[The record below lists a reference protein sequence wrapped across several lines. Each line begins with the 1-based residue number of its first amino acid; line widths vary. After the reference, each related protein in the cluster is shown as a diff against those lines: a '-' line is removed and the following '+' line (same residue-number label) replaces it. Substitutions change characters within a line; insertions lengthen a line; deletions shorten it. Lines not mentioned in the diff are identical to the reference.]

1 MMNREVLF
9 KRINNA
15 LFDMQAAT
23 SQTFEQHFLT
33 YARLLA
39 DESLQHIN
47 NQLTANLDVDQFLE
61 VSSRSQG
68 SMVGSARLAWP
79 ESADEVLGL
88 RWLLVQKLVR
98 EPRKLLDF
106 AHTYYTVGR
115 NINDE
120 LHSLT
125 RQLLIPFARDYKDYV
140 MALEQPKLKTFAG
153 SSVGGGTV
161 PPSTQIT
168 YHINGNNIRV
178 NNQSVDNSI
187 NSVTMNST
195 VMNYIRE
202 LRNEVQR
209 AHLSEEQR
217 ASAVEVVDEVES
229 QIASGKPKRAILAP
243 LLASLPAIE
252 SITSISNNLLQSLQT
267 TGII

>member
-15 LFDMQAAT
+15 LLDMQAAT

-33 YARLLA
+33 YARLFA

-47 NQLTANLDVDQFLE
+47 NQLTANLDVDEFLE
-61 VSSRSQG
+61 ASSRFRG

-88 RWLLVQKLVR
+88 RWLLVQKLARKPR
-98 EPRKLLDF
+98 ELLNF
-106 AHTYYTVGR
+106 AHTYYTVGV
-115 NINDE
+115 NVTGE

-140 MALEQPKLKTFAG
+140 MAIDQSKLAASAG
-153 SSVGGGTV
+153 SGEGGSAS
-161 PPSTQIT
+161 PPTQIT
-168 YHINGNNIRV
+168 YHINGNNARV
-178 NNQSVDNSI
+178 NHQSVDNSI

-195 VMNYIRE
+195 VTNYIRE
-202 LRNEVQR
+202 LRDAIQR
-209 AHLSEEQR
+209 ANISDDQR
-217 ASAVEVVDEVES
+217 ASAVEVMDEVES

-252 SITSISNNLLQSLQT
+252 SITSISSNLLQALQT
-267 TGII
+267 TSII

>member
-33 YARLLA
+33 YARLFA
-39 DESLQHIN
+39 DSSLYPLNQ
-47 NQLTANLDVDQFLE
+47 QLTANLDVDQFLE
-61 VSSRSQG
+61 ASSRSRG
-68 SMVGSARLAWP
+68 NMVGSARLAWP
-79 ESADEVLGL
+79 ENADEVLGL
-88 RWLLVQKLVR
+88 RWLLVQKFARNLR
-98 EPRKLLDF
+98 DLLNF
-106 AHTYYTVGR
+106 AHTYYTVGS
-115 NINDE
+115 NFTDE

-140 MALEQPKLKTFAG
+140 VAMEQSKEVASAG
-153 SSVGGGTV
+153 SVNGGTV
-161 PPSTQIT
+161 HPPAQIT
-168 YHINGNNIRV
+168 YHINGNNARV
-178 NNQSVDNSI
+178 NHQSIDNSV
-187 NSVTMNST
+187 NSMTINST
-195 VMNYIRE
+195 VMNCIRE
-202 LRNEVQR
+202 LRDEVQR
-209 AHLSEEQR
+209 VPLSDEQR

-243 LLASLPAIE
+243 LLASLPAME
-252 SITSISNNLLQSLQT
+252 SITSISNNLLEALKT

>member
-1 MMNREVLF
+1 MVNRNVLF
-9 KRINNA
+9 NRINNA

-33 YARLLA
+33 FARLFA
-39 DESLQHIN
+39 DSSLQPLN
-47 NQLTANLDVDQFLE
+47 QQLTANLDVDQFLE

-88 RWLLVQKLVR
+88 RWLLVQKFAR
-98 EPRKLLDF
+98 EPQGLWNF

-115 NINDE
+115 NLTGE

-140 MALEQPKLKTFAG
+140 MAMEKSEGTASAG
-153 SSVGGGTV
+153 STAH
-161 PPSTQIT
+161 PPAQIT
-168 YHINGNNIRV
+168 YHINGNNARV
-178 NNQSVDNSI
+178 NHQSVDNSV
-187 NSVTMNST
+187 NSVAINST

-202 LRNEVQR
+202 LRDEVQR
-209 AHLSEEQR
+209 APLSEEQR
-217 ASAVEVVDEVES
+217 ASAVDVVDEVES

-243 LLASLPAIE
+243 LLASLPAME
-252 SITSISNNLLQSLQT
+252 SITSISSNLLEALKT
-267 TGII
+267 TGVI

>member
-1 MMNREVLF
+1 MANREVLF

-15 LFDMQAAT
+15 LFDMQGAT
-23 SQTFEQHFLT
+23 SQTFEQHFLN

-39 DESLQHIN
+39 DASLQPLN
-47 NQLTANLDVDQFLE
+47 QQLTANLDVEQFLE
-61 VSSRSQG
+61 VSFRSQR
-68 SMVGSARLAWP
+68 SIVGSARLAWP

-88 RWLLVQKLVR
+88 QWLLVQKFAR
-98 EPRKLLDF
+98 EPRGLLNF

-115 NINDE
+115 SINGE

-140 MALEQPKLKTFAG
+140 MAMEQPKESTSTDNVVRDTAHPHG
-153 SSVGGGTV
+153 PVTV
-161 PPSTQIT
+161 
-168 YHINGNNIRV
+168 HIHGHNARV
-178 NNQSVDNSI
+178 NHQSVDHSVNTVTI
-187 NSVTMNST
+187 NNT
-195 VMNYIRE
+195 VMNY
-202 LRNEVQR
+202 LRDLRDEVQKAR
-209 AHLSEEQR
+209 LSDADR

-252 SITSISNNLLQSLQT
+252 SITTISNNLLEALKT
-267 TGII
+267 TGTI

>member
-1 MMNREVLF
+1 MANRDVLF

-33 YARLLA
+33 YARLFA
-39 DESLQHIN
+39 DSSLQPLNKH
-47 NQLTANLDVDQFLE
+47 LTANLDVDQFLE

-88 RWLLVQKLVR
+88 RWLLVQKFAR
-98 EPRKLLDF
+98 EPRGLLNF

-115 NINDE
+115 NLTGE

-140 MALEQPKLKTFAG
+140 MAMEQSEGAAP
-153 SSVGGGTV
+153 VGGVEGGTAH
-161 PPSTQIT
+161 PPAQIT
-168 YHINGNNIRV
+168 YHINGNNARV
-178 NNQSVDNSI
+178 NHQSVDNSV
-187 NSVTMNST
+187 NSVTISST

-202 LRNEVQR
+202 LRDEVQR
-209 AHLSEEQR
+209 APLSEGQR
-217 ASAVEVVDEVES
+217 ASAVEVVDEIES

-243 LLASLPAIE
+243 LLASLPAME
-252 SITSISNNLLQSLQT
+252 SITSIGNNLLEALKT

>member
-1 MMNREVLF
+1 MVNRDVLF

-33 YARLLA
+33 YARLFA
-39 DESLQHIN
+39 DSSLQALN
-47 NQLTANLDVDQFLE
+47 QQLTANLDVDQFLE
-61 VSSRSQG
+61 ISFRSQG

-79 ESADEVLGL
+79 ESAEEVLAL
-88 RWLLVQKLVR
+88 RWLLVQKFAR
-98 EPRKLLDF
+98 EPQGLLNF

-115 NINDE
+115 NFTGE

-140 MALEQPKLKTFAG
+140 MTMEQSAG
-153 SSVGGGTV
+153 SVQGGTANL
-161 PPSTQIT
+161 PAQIT
-168 YHINGNNIRV
+168 YHINGNNARV
-178 NNQSVDNSI
+178 NHQSVDNSV
-187 NSVTMNST
+187 NSVTINST

-202 LRNEVQR
+202 LRDEVHK
-209 AHLSEEQR
+209 APLSEEQR
-217 ASAVEVVDEVES
+217 ISAVEVVDEVES
-229 QIASGKPKRAILAP
+229 QIASGKPRRAILAP

-252 SITSISNNLLQSLQT
+252 SITSIGNNLLEALKA

>member
-1 MMNREVLF
+1 MVNRDVLF

-33 YARLLA
+33 YARLFT
-39 DESLQHIN
+39 DSSLQALN
-47 NQLTANLDVDQFLE
+47 EQLTANLNVDQFLE

-79 ESADEVLGL
+79 ESADQVLGL
-88 RWLLVQKLVR
+88 RFLLVQKFAR
-98 EPRKLLDF
+98 EPQGLLNF

-115 NINDE
+115 NLTGE

-140 MALEQPKLKTFAG
+140 MAMEQSEGAASAG
-153 SSVGGGTV
+153 GVEGGTAHL
-161 PPSTQIT
+161 PTQIT
-168 YHINGNNIRV
+168 YHINGNNARV
-178 NNQSVDNSI
+178 NHQSVDNSV
-187 NSVTMNST
+187 NSVTINST
-195 VMNYIRE
+195 VMNCIRE
-202 LRNEVQR
+202 LREEVQR
-209 AHLSEEQR
+209 APLSEEQR

-243 LLASLPAIE
+243 LLASLPAME
-252 SITSISNNLLQSLQT
+252 SITTISNNLLEALKT

>member
-1 MMNREVLF
+1 MANRDVLF

-33 YARLLA
+33 YARLFA
-39 DESLQHIN
+39 DSSLQPLN
-47 NQLTANLDVDQFLE
+47 KQLTANLDVDQFLE

-88 RWLLVQKLVR
+88 RWLLVQKFAS
-98 EPRKLLDF
+98 EPRSLLNF
-106 AHTYYTVGR
+106 AHTYYTVGG
-115 NINDE
+115 NHTGE

-140 MALEQPKLKTFAG
+140 MTMKQSEGAASAASVEG
-153 SSVGGGTV
+153 SIH
-161 PPSTQIT
+161 PPVQIT
-168 YHINGNNIRV
+168 YHINGSNARV
-178 NNQSVDNSI
+178 NHQSVDNSV
-187 NSVTMNST
+187 NSVTINST

-202 LRNEVQR
+202 LRDEVQR
-209 AHLSEEQR
+209 APLSEEQR
-217 ASAVEVVDEVES
+217 ASAVEVVDEIES

-243 LLASLPAIE
+243 LLASLPAME
-252 SITSISNNLLQSLQT
+252 SITSIGNNLLEALKT

>member
-1 MMNREVLF
+1 MKNRNVLF
-9 KRINNA
+9 KRIDNS

-47 NQLTANLDVDQFLE
+47 NLLTANLDVDQFLE
-61 VSSRSQG
+61 DSSRSRG

-79 ESADEVLGL
+79 ESEDEVLGL
-88 RWLLVQKLVR
+88 RWLLVQKLARAPR
-98 EPRKLLDF
+98 ELLNF
-106 AHTYYTVGR
+106 AHTYYTVGH
-115 NINDE
+115 NITGE

-140 MALEQPKLKTFAG
+140 MAIENANLVASAG
-153 SSVGGGTV
+153 SVEGGDA
-161 PPSTQIT
+161 PSPTQIT
-168 YHINGNNIRV
+168 YHINGNNARV
-178 NNQSVDNSI
+178 NHHSVDNSI
-187 NSVTMNST
+187 NSVTMSST

-202 LRNEVQR
+202 LRDEVQK

-217 ASAVEVVDEVES
+217 ASAVEVLDEVES
-229 QIASGKPKRAILAP
+229 QIESGRAKRAILTP

-252 SITSISNNLLQSLQT
+252 SITSISNNLLQALQT

>member
-1 MMNREVLF
+1 MVNRETLF

-33 YARLLA
+33 YARLFA
-39 DESLQHIN
+39 DASLQPIN
-47 NQLTANLDVDQFLE
+47 EQLTANLDVDQFLD
-61 VSSRSQG
+61 VSSRSRG
-68 SMVGSARLAWP
+68 GMVGSARLAWP
-79 ESADEVLGL
+79 ESADKVLGL
-88 RWLLVQKLVR
+88 QWLLVQKFAR
-98 EPRKLLDF
+98 EPQGLLDF

-115 NINDE
+115 SLTGE

-140 MALEQPKLKTFAG
+140 MAIEQSNRATSAY
-153 SSVGGGTV
+153 SVNGGTAPS
-161 PPSTQIT
+161 PPQIT
-168 YHINGNNIRV
+168 YHINGNNARV
-178 NNQSVDNSI
+178 NHQSVDNSI
-187 NSVTMNST
+187 NSVTINST

-202 LRNEVQR
+202 LRDEIHRV
-209 AHLSEEQR
+209 HLSDEQR

-229 QIASGKPKRAILAP
+229 QIESGKPKRAILDA

-252 SITSISNNLLQSLQT
+252 SITSISANLIQSLQT

>member
-1 MMNREVLF
+1 MANRDVLF
-9 KRINNA
+9 KRMNNA

-39 DESLQHIN
+39 DSSLQPLN
-47 NQLTANLDVDQFLE
+47 QQLTANLDVDQFLE

-88 RWLLVQKLVR
+88 RWLLVQKFAH
-98 EPRKLLDF
+98 EPQGLLNF

-115 NINDE
+115 NLTGE

-140 MALEQPKLKTFAG
+140 MAMEQSEGAASAG
-153 SSVGGGTV
+153 STTH
-161 PPSTQIT
+161 PQAQIT
-168 YHINGNNIRV
+168 YHINGNNARV
-178 NNQSVDNSI
+178 NHQSVDNSV
-187 NSVTMNST
+187 NSVAINST

-202 LRNEVQR
+202 LRDEVQR
-209 AHLSEEQR
+209 APLSDEQR

-243 LLASLPAIE
+243 LLASLPAVE
-252 SITSISNNLLQSLQT
+252 SITSISNNLLEALKT
-267 TGII
+267 TGVI

>member
-1 MMNREVLF
+1 MVNKEVLF

-33 YARLLA
+33 YARLFA
-39 DESLQHIN
+39 DSSLQALN
-47 NQLTANLDVDQFLE
+47 QQLTANLDVDQFLE
-61 VSSRSQG
+61 VSFQSQG

-88 RWLLVQKLVR
+88 RWLLVQKFAR
-98 EPRKLLDF
+98 EPQGLLNF

-115 NINDE
+115 NLTGE

-140 MALEQPKLKTFAG
+140 MAMEQSREAASELTFEG
-153 SSVGGGTV
+153 STTH
-161 PPSTQIT
+161 PPAQIT
-168 YHINGNNIRV
+168 YHINGNNARV
-178 NNQSVDNSI
+178 NHQSVDNSV
-187 NSVTMNST
+187 NSVTINST

-202 LRNEVQR
+202 LRDEIQR
-209 AHLSEEQR
+209 AQLSDEQL
-217 ASAVEVVDEVES
+217 ASAVDVMDEIES
-229 QIASGKPKRAILAP
+229 QITSGKPKRAILAP

-252 SITSISNNLLQSLQT
+252 SITSIGNNLLEALKT
-267 TGII
+267 AGII

>member
-1 MMNREVLF
+1 MVNREVLF

-39 DESLQHIN
+39 DSSLQALN
-47 NQLTANLDVDQFLE
+47 QQLTANLDVDQFLE
-61 VSSRSQG
+61 ASSRSQG

-88 RWLLVQKLVR
+88 RWLIVQKFAR
-98 EPRKLLDF
+98 EPQGLLNF

-115 NINDE
+115 NLTGE

-140 MALEQPKLKTFAG
+140 MAMEQSKGAA
-153 SSVGGGTV
+153 SAGTV
-161 PPSTQIT
+161 EGGPAHPPAQIT
-168 YHINGNNIRV
+168 YHINGNNARV
-178 NNQSVDNSI
+178 NHQSVDNSV
-187 NSVTMNST
+187 NSVAINST
-195 VMNYIRE
+195 VMNHIRE
-202 LRNEVQR
+202 LRDEVQR
-209 AHLSEEQR
+209 APLTDEQR
-217 ASAVEVVDEVES
+217 ASAVEVMDEVES
-229 QIASGKPKRAILAP
+229 QIAAGKPKRAILVP
-243 LLASLPAIE
+243 LLASLPAME
-252 SITSISNNLLQSLQT
+252 SITSISNNLLEALKT

>member
-1 MMNREVLF
+1 MLNREVLF

-33 YARLLA
+33 YARLFA
-39 DESLQHIN
+39 DPSLQPLN
-47 NQLTANLDVDQFLE
+47 RQLTAGLDVDQFLA

-88 RWLLVQKLVR
+88 RWLLVQKFACK
-98 EPRKLLDF
+98 PRDLLNF
-106 AHTYYTVGR
+106 AHTYYTVGH
-115 NINDE
+115 NVTGE

-140 MALEQPKLKTFAG
+140 MAMEQPKGMAPAG
-153 SSVGGGTV
+153 SVDGGAV
-161 PPSTQIT
+161 QPPAQIT
-168 YHINGNNIRV
+168 YHINGNNARV
-178 NNQSVDNSI
+178 NHQSVDNSV

-202 LRNEVQR
+202 LRDEVQR
-209 AHLSEEQR
+209 VPLSDEQR
-217 ASAVEVVDEVES
+217 ASAVDVVDEVES

-252 SITSISNNLLQSLQT
+252 SITSISNNLLEALKT
-267 TGII
+267 AGII